1 MKKDRLLK
9 IIIVISYIIVILIQ
23 QIQIFDKVDCFDL
36 FLIPRYIYEI
46 SLKQVILILI
56 SWIIEKLVIWIYC
69 YKYLERFID
78 DNAIYIL
85 VRAKDSYYLYFYIQR
100 LLLNKIMIFVFIKVI
115 VCLVRR
121 VDLSLVAILLFVI
134 LILLFE
140 NVALLLYLISNDK
153 RALAIS
159 VIFFISMIIM
169 IHQIVFNFSLE
180 NSMYNK
186 YIYFTISDIY
196 ISNIVFIKYH
206 FIKKEGVLNYE

>member
-121 VDLSLVAILLFVI
+121 VNLSLVAILLFVI

-159 VIFFISMIIM
+159 IIFFISMIIM
-169 IHQIVFNFSLE
+169 IHQIVFNYSLE
-180 NSMYNK
+180 NSMYNTFTLLLVIF
-186 YIYFTISDIY
+186 IYLILSLF
-196 ISNIVFIKYH
+196 NINLLK
-206 FIKKEGVLNYE
+206 KKEY

>member
-100 LLLNKIMIFVFIKVI
+100 VLLNKIMIFVFIKVI

-121 VDLSLVAILLFVI
+121 VNLSLVAILLFVI

-159 VIFFISMIIM
+159 IIFFISMIIM
-169 IHQIVFNFSLE
+169 IHQIVFNYSLE
-180 NSMYNK
+180 NSMYNTFTLLLVIF
-186 YIYFTISDIY
+186 IYLILSLF
-196 ISNIVFIKYH
+196 NINLLK
-206 FIKKEGVLNYE
+206 KKEY

>member
-115 VCLVRR
+115 ICLVRR
-121 VDLSLVAILLFVI
+121 VNLSLVAILLFVI

-159 VIFFISMIIM
+159 IIFFISMIIM
-169 IHQIVFNFSLE
+169 IHQIVFNYSLE
-180 NSMYNK
+180 KNMYNTFTLLLVIF
-186 YIYFTISDIY
+186 IYLILSLF
-196 ISNIVFIKYH
+196 NINLLK
-206 FIKKEGVLNYE
+206 KKEY

>member
-85 VRAKDSYYLYFYIQR
+85 VRAKDSCYLYFYIQR
-100 LLLNKIMIFVFIKVI
+100 VLLNKIMIFVFIKVI

-121 VDLSLVAILLFVI
+121 VNLSLVAILLFVI

-169 IHQIVFNFSLE
+169 IHQIVFNYSLE
-180 NSMYNK
+180 KNMYNTFNLLLVIF
-186 YIYFTISDIY
+186 IYLILSLL
-196 ISNIVFIKYH
+196 NIILLK
-206 FIKKEGVLNYE
+206 KKEY

>member
-9 IIIVISYIIVILIQ
+9 IIIVISYIIVILTQ
-23 QIQIFDKVDCFDL
+23 QIQIFGKVDCFDL

-85 VRAKDSYYLYFYIQR
+85 VRAKDGYYLYFYIQR
-100 LLLNKIMIFVFIKVI
+100 ILLNKIMIFVFIKVI

-180 NSMYNK
+180 NSMYNTFTLLLVIF
-186 YIYFTISDIY
+186 IYLILSLF
-196 ISNIVFIKYH
+196 NINLLK
-206 FIKKEGVLNYE
+206 KKEY